1 MTITTTTIKNSYSG
15 NGSNTVFAYTYK
27 ILAEGDI
34 EVIVRSA
41 NGTETVKTLTTDY
54 TVSGVG
60 SASGGNVTFVTA
72 PLSTETV
79 VLRRETTQ
87 TQSVDLVENDP
98 FTAETVEGAFDRA
111 IVIAQELQEEVNRS
125 IKLSRTN
132 TMTSTEFTVGS
143 TERAN
148 KILAFD
154 GNGEIAVT
162 QELGTYQGNWGSA
175 TDYNARDLVKDTSNN
190 NIYLCNT
197 SHTSSGSQP
206 LSSNT
211 DSAKWD
217 LIVDAASATSSAT
230 SAASSATAAASS
242 ATAAATSAS
251 NAATSESNASTSET
265 NASTS
270 ATSASTSA
278 TAAATSESNAST
290 SETNAASSATAAASS
305 ATAAAS
311 SATAAASSATAAALS
326 ETNAATS
333 ESNASTS
340 ETNAASSASSASTS
354 ATNAATSATSAS
366 TSATNAATSETN
378 AATSATSAATS
389 ATDAAASY
397 DSFDDRYL
405 GPKSSAPTVD
415 NDGDALLTGALYF
428 DTTSNAMKVYGSSGW
443 QNAGSSINGTS
454 DRFQYSFSSST
465 TTVTGTDSNGNTLV
479 YDPPYVDVYL
489 NGIKMVNGTDVTVTS
504 GISVVFASPIGTSG
518 TDYVDIVAYGT
529 FNVATIAASAIT
541 SGTLGYARGGTGLGS
556 LGSADEVLQ
565 VNAGGTA
572 LEYGKVDTANIADD
586 AVGATQLNVSGN
598 GTSGQM
604 LTSDGD
610 GSMTWADQPS
620 AGLTAVTL
628 SGTTPTIDWSA
639 GNVFTHTL
647 SGDTT
652 YSFSNVSGAK
662 EIELFLKNVGNTY
675 DSSVIGS
682 SPTQWNTGSS
692 GNAAPDFMHFTDD
705 GTQLIFQ
712 QYMYG
717 GSTGYWYIVDASLST
732 AWDISTATVSSSRA
746 VTTQYAPH
754 PLHGEIG
761 NNGLYWFGGSGTTV
775 RRYDFSTAWDISTL
789 NVVYGSPNQSVDM
802 GSASYANWTAEF
814 NAAGVNGVSFNSDG
828 TKICVINSGHKLST
842 GSYAPKLTTAQGVKA
857 YSLSTAWDLTSTWT
871 LLSVGDMSTAYSL
884 IGTGRVISAEVSKNG
899 RVLNAVVQDV
909 DSGSTYTLYTFTMS
923 SFDPNSLQYFSKS
936 SITQQGGGAFY
947 GSGTITVGNG
957 GRYVYMGESN
967 GANDTYE
974 KSIFQYNFASDYTL
988 TFPSGVT
995 EPLNIGQGSDPATT
1009 SYMRIVTPDGGTN
1022 YYTTE
1027 EKELV

>member
-15 NGSNTVFAYTYK
+15 DNSNTVFAYTYK
-27 ILAEGDI
+27 ILAEGDV

-72 PLSTETV
+72 PSSTETV

-87 TQSVDLVENDP
+87 TQTVDLVENDP

-143 TERAN
+143 SERAN

-154 GNGEIAVT
+154 SNGEIAVT

-405 GPKSSAPTVD
+405 GPKATAPTLD

-428 DTTSNAMKVYGSSGW
+428 DTSSNAMKVYGSSGW
-443 QNAGSSINGTS
+443 QNAGSSVNGTS

-504 GISVVFASPIGTSG
+504 GNSVVFAVAIGTSG
-518 TDYVDIVAYGT
+518 TDTVDIIAYGT

-541 SGTLGYARGGTGLGS
+541 SGTLGYARGGTGLGA

-586 AVGATQLNVSGN
+586 AVTSAKIADNNVGAAELNVSGN
-598 GTSGQM
+598 GTSGQV
-604 LTSDGD
+604 LKSDGD
-610 GSMTWADQPS
+610 GTFSWADS
-620 AGLTAVTL
+620 ASPFAYNAVT
-628 SGTTPTIDWSA
+628 GTTPSLDVGSYNFFNQGT
-639 GNVFTHTL
+639 TT
-647 SGDTT
+647 GDTT
-652 YSFSNVSGAK
+652 VSFTNVPTEAQWTYTAEIAAEDAYDLSQMSYNDIYSPSAPINLFGIHAK
-662 EIELFLKNVGNTY
+662 N
-675 DSSVIGS
+675 
-682 SPTQWNTGSS
+682 
-692 GNAAPDFMHFTDD
+692 D
-705 GTQLIFQ
+705 GTKIYGFT
-712 QYMYG
+712 YG
-717 GSTGYWYIVDASLST
+717 GNVASDQNVYEYTLSTPHDLST
-732 AWDISTATVSSSRA
+732 ATQTAVMNHGPTSINLYMWAYAMSDNGQYFYGTGFAGGNAHVLQRWTLSTPYDLGAGITASGSYNHGGTVSTVRCVFMNPTGTKMYLASTNTLYEFSMSTPYSLSGMSYTGNSFNLSTGTPLGVTEASGGDFNGDGSKMFVHDSNTKTINRYALTTPYDISTASYDSVFHTYTTSQGRDMVFAKDGGFYYHTVTGA
-746 VTTQYAPH
+746 ADIYQFTTQ
-754 PLHGEIG
+754 
-761 NNGLYWFGGSGTTV
+761 
-775 RRYDFSTAWDISTL
+775 
-789 NVVYGSPNQSVDM
+789 
-802 GSASYANWTAEF
+802 
-814 NAAGVNGVSFNSDG
+814 
-828 TKICVINSGHKLST
+828 
-842 GSYAPKLTTAQGVKA
+842 
-857 YSLSTAWDLTSTWT
+857 
-871 LLSVGDMSTAYSL
+871 
-884 IGTGRVISAEVSKNG
+884 
-899 RVLNAVVQDV
+899 AVH
-909 DSGSTYTLYTFTMS
+909 S
-923 SFDPNSLQYFSKS
+923 
-936 SITQQGGGAFY
+936 
-947 GSGTITVGNG
+947 
-957 GRYVYMGESN
+957 
-967 GANDTYE
+967 
-974 KSIFQYNFASDYTL
+974 L
-988 TFPSGVT
+988 TFPSSVQSTVQNTGV
-995 EPLNIGQGSDPATT
+995 IGDRLTYDFWTA
-1009 SYMRIVTPDGGTN
+1009 DGGTN
-1022 YYTTE
+1022 VYISNE
-1027 EKELV
+1027 EKN

>member
-60 SASGGNVTFVTA
+60 SAGGGNVTFVTA

-79 VLRRETTQ
+79 VLRRETEQ

-111 IVIAQELQEEVNRS
+111 IVIAQELQEEVDRS

-143 TERAN
+143 AERAN

-154 GNGEIAVT
+154 DNGEISVT

-278 TAAATSESNAST
+278 TAAATSESNA
-290 SETNAASSATAAASS
+290 
-305 ATAAAS
+305 
-311 SATAAASSATAAALS
+311 
-326 ETNAATS
+326 ATS
-333 ESNASTS
+333 E
-340 ETNAASSASSASTS
+340 
-354 ATNAATSATSAS
+354 
-366 TSATNAATSETN
+366 TNAATSETN
-378 AATSATSAATS
+378 AATSATSAASSATSAASSATSANSSEASALTYRNEASTFATAASQSATSAATSASNASTSENAAQTYASNALTYSNSASTS
-389 ATDAAASY
+389 ATNAAASETAAAASY

-405 GPKSSAPTVD
+405 GPKSSAPALD
-415 NDGDALLTGALYF
+415 NDGDALLIGALYF

-465 TTVTGTDSNGNTLV
+465 TTVTGTDSNGNTLI

-504 GISVVFASPIGTSG
+504 GSSVVFASPIGTSG
-518 TDYVDIVAYGT
+518 TDYVDIIAYGT

-565 VNAGGTA
+565 MNAGGTA

-586 AVGATQLNVSGN
+586 AVGATQLDVSGN

-610 GSMTWADQPS
+610 GSMSWVDQPS

-647 SGDTT
+647 SGNTT

-682 SPTQWNTGSS
+682 SPTQWDTGSS
-692 GNAAPDFMHFTDD
+692 GVDAPDFMHFTDD

-754 PLHGEIG
+754 PKHGEIG
-761 NNGLYWFGGSGTTV
+761 NNGLYWFGGTGTTV

-802 GSASYANWTAEF
+802 GSASFANWTAEF
-814 NAAGVNGVSFNSDG
+814 NGAGVNGVSFNSDG
-828 TKICVINSGHKLST
+828 TKICVVNQGHKLST

-857 YSLSTAWDLTSTWT
+857 YTLSTAWDLTSTWT
-871 LLSVGDMSTAYSL
+871 PISYGDLSTAYSL
-884 IGTGRVISAEVSKNG
+884 IGTGRVRSAKVSKNG
-899 RVLNAVVQDV
+899 RVLNAIVQDT
-909 DSGSTYTLYTFTMS
+909 DGGSTYTLYTFTMS
-923 SFDPNSLQYFSKS
+923 SFDPNTLQYFSKS
-936 SITQQGGGAFY
+936 SITQQGGGTFF
-947 GSGTITVGNG
+947 GNPIITVGNN
-957 GRYVYMGESN
+957 GRYIYMGESN
-967 GANDTYE
+967 SANDTYE
-974 KSIFQYNFASDYTL
+974 KSIFQYNFASDYIL